1 MKKTAG
7 IFLMLLAGLWL
18 MFRQAVKPVLAEGV
32 ESQAGEV
39 ICTPQVYREFPALCP
54 PLGPGA
60 YLEKLA
66 AQGITL
72 PLRPLPSHPPPL
84 ELAINPYAYARVL
97 ADPAPLFATVE
108 EAVQGKPVQSWIE
121 PGFRYITYFDTAEV
135 DGVRYYLIDFGKWM
149 RGSDLTRVSG
159 SSTFQGLE
167 FQSTPNN
174 AFGWV
179 LFERQ
184 SKRTPGFGTED
195 YSQQTY
201 VRYQV
206 VQIYNV
212 TLVNGEDW
220 YLIGPDEW
228 LEGRLVAGVFPN
240 PMPPEGVE
248 NGRWIEVNLAEQTIA
263 VYEDSRMVFATV
275 TATGV
280 PGQWTQ
286 PGLFQAYKKV
296 ADETMSGSFT
306 ADRSDYY
313 YLEGVVWTV
322 YFDQARALHGTY
334 WHNGFGVPQS
344 RGCVNLATG
353 DAQWVF
359 NWIQEGDWVY
369 IWDPTGQTPTDPSLY
384 GNGGA

>member
-1 MKKTAG
+1 MKKIARLSSL
-7 IFLMLLAGLWL
+7 FFAGLAFTL
-18 MFRQAVKPVLAEGV
+18 LIGTRPALGAAAEPPD
-32 ESQAGEV
+32 GEA
-39 ICTPQVYREFPALCP
+39 ICTLQIYRDFPGLCP

-72 PLRPLPSHPPPL
+72 PLRPLPSHVPPP

-97 ADPAPLFATVE
+97 TDPAPIFATLE
-108 EAVQGKPVQSWIE
+108 DAVQGKPVQSWME
-121 PGFRYITYFDTAEV
+121 PGFRYVTYIDAAEV
-135 DGVRYYLIDFGKWM
+135 EGSRYYLIDLGKWM
-149 RGSDLTRVSG
+149 RGSDVTRVSG

-167 FQSTPNN
+167 FHNTPKN

-184 SKRTPGFGTED
+184 SKRTPGFEQED
-195 YSQQTY
+195 YTERSY

-212 TLVNGEDW
+212 TQANGEDW

-240 PMPPEGVE
+240 PTPPEEVE
-248 NGRWIEVNLAEQTIA
+248 NGRWLEVNLAEQTIA
-263 VYEDSRMVFATV
+263 VYEDARLVFATV
-275 TATGV
+275 TATGT
-280 PGQWTQ
+280 PGQWTR

-322 YFDQARALHGTY
+322 YFDQARALHGAY
-334 WHNGFGVPQS
+334 WHNGFGVPLS
-344 RGCVNLATG
+344 RGCVNLSTG

-369 IWDPTGQTPTDPSLY
+369 VWDPTGQTPTDPALY
-384 GNGGA
+384 GDGGA

>member
-1 MKKTAG
+1 MRKITSLPLLLLMVLW
-7 IFLMLLAGLWL
+7 FLFGFGTYSVFGADGEP
-18 MFRQAVKPVLAEGV
+18 PV
-32 ESQAGEV
+32 GEV
-39 ICTPQVYREFPALCP
+39 ICTPQVYRDTPGQCP
-54 PLGPGA
+54 PFGPGA

-66 AQGITL
+66 VQGITL
-72 PLRPLPSHPPPL
+72 PIRPLPAHAPPL

-97 ADPAPLFATVE
+97 AEPAPVFATLE
-108 EAVQGKPVQSWIE
+108 DAVQGKPVSSWME
-121 PGFRYITYFDTAEV
+121 PGFRYVTYIDAAEV
-135 DGVRYYLIDFGKWM
+135 EGSRYYLIDFDKWM

-167 FQSTPNN
+167 LHSTPKN

-184 SKRTPGFGTED
+184 SKRTPGFEQED
-195 YSQQTY
+195 YTERVY

-212 TLVNGEDW
+212 IQVNGEDW

-240 PMPPEGVE
+240 ATPPEGVE
-248 NGRWIEVNLAEQTIA
+248 TGRWVEVNLAEQTIA
-263 VYEDSRMVFATV
+263 VYDKARLVFATV
-275 TATGV
+275 TATGI
-280 PGQWTQ
+280 PGQWTR

-296 ADETMSGSFT
+296 ADETMTGSFT

-322 YFDQARALHGTY
+322 YFDQARAFHGTY

-344 RGCVNLATG
+344 RGCVNLSTG

-369 IWDPTGQTPTDPSLY
+369 VWDPTGQTPTDPALY
-384 GNGGA
+384 GDGGA